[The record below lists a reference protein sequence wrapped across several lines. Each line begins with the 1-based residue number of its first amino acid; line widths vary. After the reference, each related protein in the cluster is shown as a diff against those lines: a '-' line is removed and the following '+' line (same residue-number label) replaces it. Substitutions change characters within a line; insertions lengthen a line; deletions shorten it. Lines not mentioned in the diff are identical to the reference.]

1 MRMRHRRAHRRI
13 WSAIA
18 LLLPGLFLAALM
30 LRPGGPA
37 EQTPQRLTAPK
48 VAVP

>member
-13 WSAIA
+13 WTAIA

-37 EQTPQRLTAPK
+37 EQLPQRIAAPK
-48 VAVP
+48 GVAQ